1 MMKRLKRKE
10 KSKRKKNKFTKEK
23 YDNKMKEIE
32 EEYVKRIMNMQLSYK
47 EKELGLI
54 ASLKGLLEGKRK
66 I

>member
-1 MMKRLKRKE
+1 
-10 KSKRKKNKFTKEK
+10 
-23 YDNKMKEIE
+23 MKEIE
-32 EEYVKRIMNMQLSYK
+32 EEHVKKIMNMQLSYK